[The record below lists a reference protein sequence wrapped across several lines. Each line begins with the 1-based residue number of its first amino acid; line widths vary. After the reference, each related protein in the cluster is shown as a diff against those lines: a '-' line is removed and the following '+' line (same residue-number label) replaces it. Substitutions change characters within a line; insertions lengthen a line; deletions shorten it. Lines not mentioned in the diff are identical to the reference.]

1 MELKKTVWFNSMNYT
16 GQVCTDLQI
25 MVVYPPFYIIM
36 FFLMENLT
44 IAIGLYGCEW
54 NIHWFMVWIV
64 AHQLDATFHLG
75 TVYILHRQVFVAVDA
90 K

>member
-1 MELKKTVWFNSMNYT
+1 MELKKTVWFNSMNYM

-44 IAIGLYGCEW
+44 IAIACMDVSGISIGSWCGL
-54 NIHWFMVWIV
+54 
-64 AHQLDATFHLG
+64 
-75 TVYILHRQVFVAVDA
+75 
-90 K
+90 

>member
-44 IAIGLYGCEW
+44 IAIACMDVSGISIDSWCGL
-54 NIHWFMVWIV
+54 
-64 AHQLDATFHLG
+64 
-75 TVYILHRQVFVAVDA
+75 
-90 K
+90 